1 LCEFFAKKRK
11 EVNMAKMLTSNKEF
25 DFETARDNASKLVL
39 LASAHRAGI
48 FDALLE
54 EKDLATLKHVLKADE
69 RALFI
74 VLEALCSLGYA
85 HKRLDRYAITEKGR
99 SHFIE
104 QGKDYMGGS
113 LPHFLDI
120 MEAWLKIPE
129 ILKETKPEKEK
140 NYVAAF
146 MNAMASKPDKA
157 VEETVNYCLKRKNNA
172 KTVLDLGGGPGKYS
186 KAFVN
191 RGLKAVLYD
200 LPDTIDYVTTQ
211 YGLGNIKELT
221 LKKGDFTSDFVNE
234 FASESFDIV
243 FMGNICHIYSE
254 KENRELIRRAS
265 NILGSNG
272 MIAIEDFV
280 RGRSPMAEMFAV
292 NMLANT
298 EGGNTYTEAQYRE
311 WLTDAGFHTIEVT
324 DLAEKR
330 SQLIT
335 AFLE

>member
-1 LCEFFAKKRK
+1 
-11 EVNMAKMLTSNKEF
+11 MAKMWTSNEEF
-25 DFETARDNASKLVL
+25 DFETARDHASKLVL

-54 EKDLATLKHVLKADE
+54 EKDLATLKRALNADE

-85 HKRLDRYAITEKGR
+85 HKRLDRYAITENGR

-104 QGKDYMGGS
+104 QGKDYVGGS

-129 ILKETKPEKEK
+129 ILKETKPGKEE
-140 NYVAAF
+140 NNVAAF
-146 MNAMASKPDKA
+146 MNAMASRPDKA
-157 VEETVNYCLKRKNNA
+157 VEETVNHCLKRKKNA
-172 KTVLDLGGGPGKYS
+172 KNVLDLGGGPGKYS
-186 KAFVN
+186 KSFVN
-191 RGLKAVLYD
+191 KGLNAVLYD
-200 LPDTIDYVTTQ
+200 LPDTIDYVRTQ
-211 YGLGNIKELT
+211 FDLGNVKNLT
-221 LKKGDFTSDFVNE
+221 LKKGDFTHEFVNE
-234 FASESFDIV
+234 FSNESFDIV

-254 KENRELIRRAS
+254 NENRELIRRAS

-298 EGGNTYTEAQYRE
+298 KGGNTYTEAQYRE
-311 WLTDAGFHTIEVT
+311 WLTDAGFRRIEVI
-324 DLAEKR
+324 DLAQKR

>member
-1 LCEFFAKKRK
+1 
-11 EVNMAKMLTSNKEF
+11 MAKMWTSNEEF
-25 DFETARDNASKLVL
+25 DFETARDHASKLVL

-48 FDALLE
+48 FEAISE
-54 EKDLATLKHVLKADE
+54 EKDIATLKRMLNADE

-74 VLEALCSLGYA
+74 MLEALCNLGYA
-85 HKRLDRYAITEKGR
+85 KKRLDRYIITDKGR
-99 SHFIE
+99 VHFIE
-104 QGKDYMGGS
+104 NGKDYVGGS

-120 MEAWLKIPE
+120 MEAWLKLPD
-129 ILKETKPEKEK
+129 ILKGAKPENEERD
-140 NYVAAF
+140 VAAF

-157 VEETVNYCLKRKNNA
+157 VEEAVNYCLKRKKNA
-172 KTVLDLGGGPGKYS
+172 KNVLDLGGGPGKYS

-191 RGLKAVLYD
+191 GGLNAVLYD
-200 LPDTIDYVTTQ
+200 LPDTIDYVRTQ
-211 YGLGNIKELT
+211 FSLGNIKNLT
-221 LKKGDFTSDFVNE
+221 LKKGDFMNEFVNE
-234 FASESFDIV
+234 FASKSFDIV

-254 KENRELIRRAS
+254 KENRKLIGRAS

-298 EGGNTYTEAQYRE
+298 DGGNTYTEEQYRE
-311 WLTDAGFHTIEVT
+311 WLTDAGFRKIEVI
-324 DLAEKR
+324 DIAEKR

>member
-1 LCEFFAKKRK
+1 
-11 EVNMAKMLTSNKEF
+11 MAKMWTSNEEF
-25 DFETARDNASKLVL
+25 DFETARDHASKLVL
-39 LASAHRAGI
+39 LACAHRTGI
-48 FDALLE
+48 FEALSE
-54 EKDLATLKHVLKADE
+54 EKDITTLKSMLNADE

-74 VLEALCSLGYA
+74 VLEALCNLGYA
-85 HKRLDRYAITEKGR
+85 HKKQERYTITEKGR
-99 SHFIE
+99 AHFIE
-104 QGKDYMGGS
+104 QGKDYVGGS

-120 MEAWLKIPE
+120 MEAWIKLPGIIRK
-129 ILKETKPEKEK
+129 TKPENEK
-140 NYVAAF
+140 NDVAAF

-157 VEETVNYCLKRKNNA
+157 VEEAVNYILKRKKNA
-172 KTVLDLGGGPGKYS
+172 KNVLDLGGGPGKNS

-191 RGLKAVLYD
+191 RGLNAVLYD
-200 LPDTIDYVTTQ
+200 FPDTIDYVRTQ
-211 YGLGNIKELT
+211 FDLGNVKNLT
-221 LKKGDFTSDFVNE
+221 LKKGDFTNEFVNE
-234 FASESFDIV
+234 FADETFDIV

-254 KENRELIRRAS
+254 KENRKLIGRAS

-298 EGGNTYTEAQYRE
+298 ESGNTYTEAQYRE
-311 WLTDAGFHTIEVT
+311 WLTDTGFRKIEVI

-335 AFLE
+335 AFRE